1 VSEQPTLAELVD
13 GVRGGRRRAVARA
26 ISLVEDG
33 DPLGYDLLR
42 ALYPDT
48 GSAHIVGLTGSPGV
62 GKSSVAA
69 GLVRHL
75 RALDRRIGVVSV
87 DPASPFTQGA
97 LLGDRIRLSDH
108 FLDPEVFIRS
118 MSTRG
123 HLGGLSEA
131 TLEAALVLDAA
142 RYEVVLVETVGIGQ
156 SEVEVA
162 HVADTVVLVLMPGA
176 GDAVQALKAGV
187 MEIPDVIAINKSDL
201 DGARAL
207 VREVK
212 AMLALGDLERP
223 PPIVLTQA
231 RSGAGL
237 DMLWD
242 AIRAHRAW
250 LGEDGRLASRRARNL
265 RAQVLSVATAR
276 AAAHLERVA
285 ASDPAVGAVL
295 ADVETRALDPLSAVR
310 ELLARVFRVGEAP

>member
-75 RALDRRIGVVSV
+75 RGLDRRIGVVSV

-250 LGEDGRLASRRARNL
+250 LGEDGRLVSRRARNL

>member
-1 VSEQPTLAELVD
+1 
-13 GVRGGRRRAVARA
+13 
-26 ISLVEDG
+26 
-33 DPLGYDLLR
+33 
-42 ALYPDT
+42 
-48 GSAHIVGLTGSPGV
+48 V

-285 ASDPAVGAVL
+285 ASDPTVGAVL

>member
-250 LGEDGRLASRRARNL
+250 LGEDGRLVSRRARNL